1 MVEFGIEPGA
11 PAHPASGPEADRP
24 YVRRLNMRKRRASR
38 PAGSSILASIF
49 LATSCA
55 QTGGGELAPA
65 PLHGVIGAY
74 SRNEIVCVPTAVGN
88 ILGLSVGWAL
98 TVAAL
103 PLTLPLILVA
113 DKRDWSTRA
122 RGDDSALA
130 KAGIGVLLFPAF
142 FLGGVVG
149 TPFLPFSYLAEE
161 SPCNL
166 VGWDG

>member
-1 MVEFGIEPGA
+1 
-11 PAHPASGPEADRP
+11 
-24 YVRRLNMRKRRASR
+24 MRTHRTSR

-55 QTGGGELAPA
+55 QTGSGRLAPA
-65 PLHGVIGAY
+65 PLHGAIEAY

-88 ILGLSVGWAL
+88 ILGLTVGWAL
-98 TVAAL
+98 TLATL
-103 PLTLPLILVA
+103 PLTLPVILLA
-113 DKRDWSTRA
+113 DKHDWSTRA
-122 RGDDSALA
+122 RGDDSVLA
-130 KAGIGVLLFPAF
+130 KAGIGFLLFPAF
-142 FLGGVVG
+142 LLGGVTG